1 MNETTNEVM
10 ENNEVTEMMVGEPVE
25 SGASTQTMEENETSG
40 KGLTLLLTGV
50 GLAVAGGIAAAKKIK
65 AKKNGKP
72 KKKKGHWKLVRVE
85 DLDETESDDDYD
97 EYFDEEDEKKVE
109 ESKEKETDKKEE
121 N

>member
-10 ENNEVTEMMVGEPVE
+10 ENNEVTEMMVGEHAE
-25 SGASTQTMEENETSG
+25 SGISAQTNEEKGTSG

-65 AKKNGKP
+65 DKKNGKP

-85 DLDETESDDDYD
+85 SDETEFDDD
-97 EYFDEEDEKKVE
+97 FDTETTEVVE
-109 ESKEKETDKKEE
+109 EPKENK
-121 N
+121 